1 MLMHTGMGKA
11 DHWWQAHQMF
21 LLSERRKNTLTQTL
35 RLFST
40 LIQMRTQM
48 FLDHQAASQ
57 LGHQLCIMQ
66 APSCHNYRE
75 LEQTA
80 IHRVTPSKLDRPEAG
95 KRKAP
100 IAPSCKSKQELDSF
114 HREAAEN
121 TSAFHIK
128 CHRFYFCFGS
138 LSKTAPRF
146 RFSLELAQH
155 WSSC

>member
-1 MLMHTGMGKA
+1 MHTGMGKA
-11 DHWWQAHQMF
+11 GHCWQMF
-21 LLSERRKNTLTQTL
+21 QTFLPRERRKNTLTQTL
-35 RLFST
+35 RLFSV
-40 LIQMRTQM
+40 LTQV
-48 FLDHQAASQ
+48 FLHHQAASQ

-66 APSCHNYRE
+66 APICHNYRE

-80 IHRVTPSKLDRPEAG
+80 THRVTPSKLDRPQAG
-95 KRKAP
+95 KRKAL

-128 CHRFYFCFGS
+128 CHRFSFCFGS
-138 LSKTAPRF
+138 LSKTAPHF
-146 RFSLELAQH
+146 RCSLELAQR